1 VTHRASPRFWQC
13 YRQLPAEIQRL
24 ADENFELL
32 KADPGHPSLHL
43 KKVGRFWSAR
53 LGQNFR
59 AIAVE
64 SDDGLIWF
72 WIGDHAAYDQ
82 LIR

>member
-1 VTHRASPRFWQC
+1 MTHRASPRFWQC